1 MDSSVVELPL
11 SGVEHR
17 AFMMPLLDVPME
29 KVSLAHPDEVATF
42 VTEKRRKEHLSGRY
56 LLGIALS
63 EWGCGD
69 LSYVEVQRDE
79 FRAPRL
85 AYIQGVWQ
93 RTPLPSISI
102 GHSGGHA
109 FVALAPAGVGIGID
123 GELLERELA
132 MNAFDLMA
140 KGAQLEELRAQPQ
153 HAMRMWVKKE
163 AVQKAMGLGM
173 HLNPREIKLSIE
185 SSKQIISIG
194 NSKIQLDYYEYNGYR
209 IALATTP
216 QEGRPLTEEDTLLQ
230 DTKAAME
237 ANPEW
242 GVGCKT
248 NRNSL

>member
-1 MDSSVVELPL
+1 MDSSVIELPL
-11 SGVEHR
+11 SGGVHR
-17 AFMMPLLDVPME
+17 AFMMPFKELSLE
-29 KVSLAHPDEVATF
+29 KVPLANPDEVATF
-42 VTEKRRKEHLSGRY
+42 VTEKRRREHLSGRY
-56 LLGIALS
+56 LLGLALS

-69 LSYVEVQRDE
+69 LSYLEVQRDE

-93 RTPLPSISI
+93 RRALPSISI
-102 GHSGGHA
+102 GHAGGHA
-109 FVALAPAGVGIGID
+109 FVALAPAEVGIGID

-132 MNAFDLMA
+132 VNAFDLMA
-140 KGAQLEELRAQPQ
+140 KGEALHELLSQPQ

-173 HLNPREIKLSIE
+173 HLNPRDIQLSIE
-185 SSKQIISIG
+185 KDNQIISIE

-216 QEGRPLTEEDTLLQ
+216 QEVRPMSAEDTLLEE
-230 DTKAAME
+230 TRSAMD
-237 ANPEW
+237 ANPDW

-248 NRNSL
+248 NRKGL